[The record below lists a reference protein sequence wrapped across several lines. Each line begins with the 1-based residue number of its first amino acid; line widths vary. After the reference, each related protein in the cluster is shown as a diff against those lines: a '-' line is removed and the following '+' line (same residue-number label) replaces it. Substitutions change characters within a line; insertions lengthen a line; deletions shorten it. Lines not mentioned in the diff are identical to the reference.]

1 MLKETNRVE
10 TRQATTVIKLNNM
23 NPPIKMLKRI
33 SVVLLMLTPIPSGK
47 IIIFSGLAMIF
58 QFLNLTFLLLTSEF
72 QESYLREFTLAIV
85 YIISILLMIQKRN
98 RLFIIGFILNIS
110 FWILILKQNSFKT
123 IEFIIPFLL
132 SIIVSIYTSIRILKE
147 K

>member
-1 MLKETNRVE
+1 
-10 TRQATTVIKLNNM
+10 M